1 MSKLTR
7 ALRAV
12 FAPRVY
18 YNRAP
23 SITPGAIAGMDV
35 ERLFETQP
43 HLRTVVSFLAANV
56 AQLPLK
62 AFITDDDGVRRQD
75 VDGVAPTLLRHPNAD
90 MTGYDLIEALVASLK
105 LYDAAIWMV
114 VPDADSASGYQIR
127 PIPIPWVVEYAGGD
141 AFSPEEIVVCNP
153 RGGVITRVP
162 ASSCIIWHGW
172 SPSDPSTGSSPVESL
187 RMVLSE
193 QVSSWRYRRQQWDHS
208 ARTPAYISRP
218 KDVEPWTDSALKR
231 FKAAWA
237 GQWEGEDGS
246 EAGGTPVLE
255 DGMELKSSPSMNFQ
269 DAQWSEACQLSLETV
284 CMVYRLNPAMIGA
297 ERGGM
302 TYASVKENA
311 RQLYSET
318 LGPDIRM
325 IQDRLN
331 EFLLPMIGA
340 PANEKLEF
348 DLTVKLSSSF
358 EEQVS
363 QLQSAV
369 GAPWLTRDEARIRM
383 GYPTID
389 GGDELITPLNVLVG
403 GLSSPTDTTAS
414 SYAAMYDAGA
424 AYRYSPDASVLDD
437 HIDGVAASTED
448 DDRPT
453 VDGAD
458 TAAADASTRADD
470 GAGDAP
476 DVTADADASRG
487 EPSATYTLEVVDDDV
502 DSMRDML
509 EHFFRRQRASVLSSI
524 GAAKALSVIG
534 IKAADGDAPA
544 WWDAD
549 RWDRE
554 LAADLLE
561 QFRALSASVAAR
573 IADALGIE
581 DGWTPDAVEHY
592 LETVAAGKAH
602 GINTSTLEKLEAA
615 ISGDVPEDDEQATP
629 AGVFDVAEGWR
640 AGMLAQ
646 SITTSMTGWAADEAI
661 EHDGVGDRVM
671 KTWVVTSS
679 NPRDTHAS
687 MNSETVPY
695 DDTFSNGARFPG
707 DTGAL
712 DVDEVAGCTC
722 VLELSIY

>member
-1 MSKLTR
+1 MSRLTR

-12 FAPRVY
+12 FALRVY

-62 AFITDDDGVRRQD
+62 AFIMDEDGVRRQD

-90 MTGYDLIEALVASLK
+90 MTGYDLIESLVASLK
-105 LYDAAIWMV
+105 LYDAAIWLV
-114 VPDADSASGYQIR
+114 VPDADSSSGWQIR

-141 AFSPEEIVVCNP
+141 AFSPEEIIICNP

-172 SPSDPSTGSSPVESL
+172 SPSDPSSGSSPVESL

-193 QVSSWRYRRQQWDHS
+193 QISSWRYRRQQWEHS

-231 FKAAWA
+231 FKAAWS

-325 IQDRLN
+325 ITDRLN

-340 PANEKLEF
+340 PSNERVEF

-369 GAPWLTRDEARIRM
+369 GAPWLTRDEARMRM

-389 GGDELITPLNVLVG
+389 GGDELVTPLNVLVG
-403 GLSSPTDTTAS
+403 GMASPTDSSPS
-414 SYAAMYDAGA
+414 SYAAMYGGGYGVTGHLYQTMPQNA
-424 AYRYSPDASVLDD
+424 AERVTAPQMGIVSD
-437 HIDGVAASTED
+437 AASDDSPESTDDVEEKAVDVVED
-448 DDRPT
+448 
-453 VDGAD
+453 
-458 TAAADASTRADD
+458 AADVDD
-470 GAGDAP
+470 SP
-476 DVTADADASRG
+476 
-487 EPSATYTLEVVDDDV
+487 EPSASFVLDVVDDDV
-502 DSMRDML
+502 DAMRGVL

-524 GAAKALSVIG
+524 GAAKSLSVIG
-534 IKAADGDAPA
+534 VKDRSSDGSPT

-554 LAADLLE
+554 LAADLLD
-561 QFRALSASVAAR
+561 QFRALSSSVAAR
-573 IADALGIE
+573 
-581 DGWTPDAVEHY
+581 
-592 LETVAAGKAH
+592 VAAGKAH
-602 GINTSTLEKLEAA
+602 GINESTLGKLEAA
-615 ISGDVPEDDEQATP
+615 LSGDVPEDDEQATP

-646 SITTSMTGWAADEAI
+646 SITTSMTGWAAEEAI

-679 NPRDTHAS
+679 NPRDTHAR
-687 MNSETVPY
+687 MNGETVPY
-695 DDTFSNGARFPG
+695 GERFSNGAMFPG

>member
-62 AFITDDDGVRRQD
+62 AFITDADGVRRQD
-75 VDGVAPTLLRHPNAD
+75 IDGVAPTLLRHPNAD
-90 MTGYDLIEALVASLK
+90 MTGYDLIESLVASLK

-114 VPDADSASGYQIR
+114 APDADSASGYQIR

-141 AFSPEEIVVCNP
+141 AFSPDEIVICNP

-162 ASSCIIWHGW
+162 ATSCIIWHGW
-172 SPSDPSTGSSPVESL
+172 SPSDPSSGSSPVESL

-193 QVSSWRYRRQQWDHS
+193 QVSSWRYRRQQWEHS

-255 DGMELKSSPSMNFQ
+255 DGMELKASPSMDFQ
-269 DAQWSEACQLSLETV
+269 DAQWAEACQLSLETV

-297 ERGGM
+297 DRGGM

-325 IQDRLN
+325 IEDRLN

-340 PANEKLEF
+340 PANERLEF

-363 QLQSAV
+363 TMQSAV
-369 GAPWLTRDEARIRM
+369 GAPWLTRDEARARM

-403 GLSSPTDTTAS
+403 GLASPTDTTAS
-414 SYAAMYDAGA
+414 SYAAMYGGTASTVVDAPA
-424 AYRYSPDASVLDD
+424 RDVSRETCDDELDVSRETP
-437 HIDGVAASTED
+437 DGVETTE
-448 DDRPT
+448 
-453 VDGAD
+453 AD
-458 TAAADASTRADD
+458 VSMRADD
-470 GAGDAP
+470 MAVDDGDGTDNVDDGA
-476 DVTADADASRG
+476 
-487 EPSATYTLEVVDDDV
+487 EPSATYTLEVYDDDV
-502 DSMRDML
+502 DAMRGVL
-509 EHFFRRQRASVLSSI
+509 ERFFRRQRASVLSSI

-534 IKAADGDAPA
+534 IKATGDDGTPT
-544 WWDAD
+544 WWDAA

-561 QFRALSASVAAR
+561 QFRTLSASVAAR
-573 IADALGIE
+573 VADALGIE
-581 DGWTPDAVEHY
+581 DGWTPEAVEHY

-602 GINTSTLEKLEAA
+602 GINASTLERLEAA
-615 ISGDVPEDDEQATP
+615 VAGDVPEGDEQATP

-679 NPRDTHAS
+679 NPRDTHAR
-687 MNSETVPY
+687 MNGETVPY
-695 DDTFSNGARFPG
+695 DEVFSNGARFPG

>member
-62 AFITDDDGVRRQD
+62 AFITDADGVRRQD
-75 VDGVAPTLLRHPNAD
+75 TDGVAPTLLRHPNAD
-90 MTGYDLIEALVASLK
+90 MTGYDLIESLVASLK

-127 PIPIPWVVEYAGGD
+127 PIPVPWVVEYAGGD
-141 AFSPEEIVVCNP
+141 AFSPDEIVICNP

-193 QVSSWRYRRQQWDHS
+193 QVSSWRYRRQQWEHS

-297 ERGGM
+297 DRGGM

-325 IQDRLN
+325 IEDRLN

-340 PANEKLEF
+340 PANERLEF

-363 QLQSAV
+363 TMQSAV
-369 GAPWLTRDEARIRM
+369 GAPWLTRDEARARM

-414 SYAAMYDAGA
+414 SYAAMYGGSASA
-424 AYRYSPDASVLDD
+424 IPDAAASDVSRETRDD
-437 HIDGVAASTED
+437 VPDVSRETPDGVETTE
-448 DDRPT
+448 
-453 VDGAD
+453 
-458 TAAADASTRADD
+458 ADASMRADD
-470 GAGDAP
+470 MTDGDDTAGEGDD
-476 DVTADADASRG
+476 DVA

-502 DSMRDML
+502 DAMRGML
-509 EHFFRRQRASVLSSI
+509 ERFFRRQRASVLSSI

-534 IKAADGDAPA
+534 IKATGDDGTPT
-544 WWDAD
+544 WWDAA

-561 QFRALSASVAAR
+561 QFRTLSASVAAR
-573 IADALGIE
+573 VADALGIE

-592 LETVAAGKAH
+592 LETVAEGKAH
-602 GINTSTLEKLEAA
+602 GINASTLERLEAA
-615 ISGDVPEDDEQATP
+615 IAGDVPDDDEQATP

-671 KTWVVTSS
+671 KTWIVTSS
-679 NPRDTHAS
+679 NPRDTHAA
-687 MNSETVPY
+687 MNGETVPY
-695 DDTFSNGARFPG
+695 SERFSNGAMFPG

>member
-7 ALRAV
+7 ALRAA

-62 AFITDDDGVRRQD
+62 AFITDEDGVRRQD

-90 MTGYDLIEALVASLK
+90 MTGYDLIESLVASLK

-141 AFSPEEIVVCNP
+141 AFSPDEVVICNP

-172 SPSDPSTGSSPVESL
+172 SPSDPSSGSSPVESL

-193 QVSSWRYRRQQWDHS
+193 QVSSWRYRRQQWEHS

-237 GQWEGEDGS
+237 GQWEGEDGN

-340 PANEKLEF
+340 PANERLEF

-363 QLQSAV
+363 TMQSAV
-369 GAPWLTRDEARIRM
+369 GAPWLTRDEARARM

-403 GLSSPTDTTAS
+403 GLASPTDTTAS
-414 SYAAMYDAGA
+414 SYAAMYGSA
-424 AYRYSPDASVLDD
+424 ASAVPDAPARDVSRETVDD
-437 HIDGVAASTED
+437 ERDVSRETPDGVETTEANASM
-448 DDRPT
+448 
-453 VDGAD
+453 
-458 TAAADASTRADD
+458 RADD
-470 GAGDAP
+470 MTVDDSDGTDDIDDDA
-476 DVTADADASRG
+476 
-487 EPSATYTLEVVDDDV
+487 EPSATYTLEVYDDDV
-502 DSMRDML
+502 DAMRSVL
-509 EHFFRRQRASVLSSI
+509 ERFFRRQRASVLSSI

-534 IKAADGDAPA
+534 IKASGDDGTPT

-561 QFRALSASVAAR
+561 QFRSLSASVAAR
-573 IADALGIE
+573 VADALSIE
-581 DGWTPDAVEHY
+581 DGWTSDAVEHY
-592 LETVAAGKAH
+592 LETIAAGKAH
-602 GINTSTLEKLEAA
+602 GINASTLERLEAA
-615 ISGDVPEDDEQATP
+615 VAGDVPEDDEQATP

-679 NPRDTHAS
+679 NPRDTHAR
-687 MNSETVPY
+687 MNGETVPY
-695 DDTFSNGARFPG
+695 GERFSNGAMFPG